1 MEWRFEGGAPIYAQI
16 VDAVKLA
23 IVSGE
28 LPPGARLQGV
38 RELALEAGVNPNTMQ
53 RALSELERQGLL
65 YTLRTA
71 GRYVTGDEAVIRAA
85 RRELAGGYAAAFL
98 TAMERLG
105 MEKSDMIKLLEAD
118 TRRYEH
124 GNFGV

>member
-16 VDAVKLA
+16 VGAVKLA

-85 RRELAGGYAAAFL
+85 RRELAGGYVDAFL

>member
-1 MEWRFEGGAPIYAQI
+1 MEWKFNGGAPIYTQI

-53 RALSELERQGLL
+53 RALSELEREGLV
-65 YTLRTA
+65 YSVRTA
-71 GRYVTGDEAVIRAA
+71 GRYVTGDDAA
-85 RRELAGGYAAAFL
+85 IQEVRQELAGGYAAAFL

-105 MEKSDMIKLLEAD
+105 MEKSEIIKLLEAD
-118 TRRYEH
+118 KEE
-124 GNFGV
+124 

>member
-71 GRYVTGDEAVIRAA
+71 GRYVTDDEAAIRAA
-85 RRELAGGYAAAFL
+85 RRELAGGYVDAFL

>member
-16 VDAVKLA
+16 VGAVKLA

-85 RRELAGGYAAAFL
+85 RRELAGGYVDACL
-98 TAMERLG
+98 TAMGRLG

-118 TRRYEH
+118 KEE
-124 GNFGV
+124 

>member
-71 GRYVTGDEAVIRAA
+71 GRYVTDDEAAIRAA
-85 RRELAGGYAAAFL
+85 RRELAGGYVDAFL

-124 GNFGV
+124 GNFGM

>member
-1 MEWRFEGGAPIYAQI
+1 MEWKFNGGAPIYTQI

-53 RALSELERQGLL
+53 RALSELEREGLV
-65 YTLRTA
+65 YSVRTA
-71 GRYVTGDEAVIRAA
+71 GRYVTGDDAA
-85 RRELAGGYAAAFL
+85 IQEVRRELAGGYAAAFL

-105 MEKSDMIKLLEAD
+105 MEKSEIIKLLEAD
-118 TRRYEH
+118 KS
-124 GNFGV
+124 NGVKSRMQ

>member
-1 MEWRFEGGAPIYAQI
+1 MEWRFDGGAPIYTQI

-53 RALSELERQGLL
+53 RALAELEREGLV

-71 GRYVTGDEAVIRAA
+71 GRYVTDDEAAIKAA
-85 RRELAGGYAAAFL
+85 RRELAGGYAETFL
-98 TAMERLG
+98 TAMGRLG
-105 MEKSDMIKLLEAD
+105 MDKRDIIKLLEQD
-118 TRRYEH
+118 RE
-124 GNFGV
+124 V

>member
-1 MEWRFEGGAPIYAQI
+1 MEWRFNGGAPIYTQI

-53 RALSELERQGLL
+53 RALSELEREGLV
-65 YTLRTA
+65 YSVRTA
-71 GRYVTGDEAVIRAA
+71 GRQIRRRLPHGDGAA
-85 RRELAGGYAAAFL
+85 GHGKKRDHK
-98 TAMERLG
+98 TA
-105 MEKSDMIKLLEAD
+105 
-118 TRRYEH
+118 
-124 GNFGV
+124 